1 MDKQVSRDVYRSF
14 RNGVDFLS
22 ELGSDAIDA
31 VASAGSDIALVL
43 SPEGRILDIS
53 YRDKAYKAWGLDHW
67 VGREWA
73 DTVTVESREKIEELL
88 RDACTAQLTRS
99 RQINHGRQGTQ
110 DLPIGYRVVSF
121 RGTENRLAL
130 GTDMRNL
137 AEMQQRLVRAQIEM
151 EKDYRKIRDVE
162 SRYRILFHLAYEPLL
177 VVDSQTLKILD
188 ANEGAARF
196 LSRPVKK
203 IAGSSVAIAFA
214 RQDQALALET
224 LTEISRKRREE
235 TFKIRAVMLDEPV
248 SVRVTPFREF
258 GKTNLLVCF
267 LADNRVGAG
276 LSTVSSLLA
285 IARNLPDAMVVVDD
299 DGKVIETNA
308 AFLDLVRVVSPERL
322 EGKPLDN
329 WLGGSAVDL
338 QVLMANLREHGTV
351 RRFSSIMRDDLGGT
365 EPVEVS
371 ATRIQ
376 GDRGSVFGFSI
387 RESMRNE
394 TRAPTLPVGAPD
406 AASQFT
412 DLVGRVPLK
421 DLVRDTADIIEK
433 LCIEAALKLTDN
445 NRASAADMLGLSRQ
459 SLYIKLRR
467 YGITEVEASDA
478 ND

>member
-1 MDKQVSRDVYRSF
+1 MDKPVSRDVYRSF
-14 RNGVDFLS
+14 RNSADFFS
-22 ELGSDAIDA
+22 ELDGEAVDA
-31 VASAGSDIALVL
+31 VATASSDIALVI
-43 SPEGRILDIS
+43 SPTGRVVDVS
-53 YRDKAYKAWGLDHW
+53 YRDKDYKPWGLDHW
-67 VGREWA
+67 IGRPWS
-73 DTVTVESREKIEELL
+73 DTVTVESREKVEELL
-88 RDACTAQLTRS
+88 LESQTSPLTRT
-99 RQINHGRQGTQ
+99 RQLNHGRQGGR
-110 DLPIGYRVVSF
+110 DLPVGYRIVSF
-121 RGTENRLAL
+121 RGRENRLAL
-130 GTDMRNL
+130 GTDMRGL

-162 SRYRILFHLAYEPLL
+162 SRYRILFQLAYEPLL
-177 VVDSQTLKILD
+177 VVDSQSLKIVD
-188 ANEGAARF
+188 ANEGAARL

-203 IAGSSVAIAFA
+203 IVGASASIAFS

-224 LTEISRKRREE
+224 LSDISRRRREE
-235 TFKIRAVMLDEPV
+235 TFKIRAATLDEAM

-267 LADNRVGAG
+267 LAGDRAGAG
-276 LSTVSSLLA
+276 LSVVSSLLT
-285 IARNLPDAMVVVDD
+285 IARNLPDAMVVTDD
-299 DGKVIETNA
+299 DGKILDVNS
-308 AFLDLVRVVSPERL
+308 AFLDLVRVVSPDRL

-351 RRFSSIMRDDLGGT
+351 RRFSSIMRDDLGGSET
-365 EPVEVS
+365 VEVS

-376 GDRGSVFGFSI
+376 GERGSVFGFSI
-387 RESMRNE
+387 RETMRNDAM
-394 TRAPTLPVGAPD
+394 APTLPTGSPTT
-406 AASQFT
+406 AAQFT

-467 YGITEVEASDA
+467 YGITEPDVDHGEY
-478 ND
+478 